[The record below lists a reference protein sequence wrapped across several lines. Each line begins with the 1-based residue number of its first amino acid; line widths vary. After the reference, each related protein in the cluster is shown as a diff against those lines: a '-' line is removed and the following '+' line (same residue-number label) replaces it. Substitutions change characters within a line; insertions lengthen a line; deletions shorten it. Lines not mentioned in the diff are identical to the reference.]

1 MMFAGQGS
9 GLIGGARHQVRRR
22 SSSLV
27 ALTVM
32 VALSLA
38 ASACS
43 SGPASF
49 NKAQAKTQVTASYDS
64 LFHLT
69 TGSIAS
75 KEADVQNGT
84 SIKKAMSQAMS
95 SSIAGSAKGAKVHTV
110 DFLKQRGMHQGV
122 ADQPVRQGEV
132 RHPGDGGTAIL
143 AGNTGYA
150 VQFNGKWVV
159 AKATICTLLGLFYTA
174 EGKTGTP
181 PGC

>member
-22 SSSLV
+22 SSRLV
-27 ALTVM
+27 ALTVV

-43 SGPASF
+43 SGTPTI
-49 NKAQAKTQVTASYDS
+49 NKAVAKTQVTASYDS

-84 SIKKAMSQAMS
+84 TIKKAMSQAMS

-110 DFLKQRGMHQGV
+110 DFLSSAACTKESLPNPCAKVKYDILGQ
-122 ADQPVRQGEV
+122 
-132 RHPGDGGTAIL
+132 GGTAIL

-150 VQFNGKWVV
+150 VLDNGKWVV

-174 EGKTGTP
+174 EGMTGSP